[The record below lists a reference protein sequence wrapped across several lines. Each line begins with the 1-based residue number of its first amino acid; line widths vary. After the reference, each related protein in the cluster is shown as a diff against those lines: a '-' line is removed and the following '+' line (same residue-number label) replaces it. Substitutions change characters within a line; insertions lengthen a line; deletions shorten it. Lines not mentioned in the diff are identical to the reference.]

1 MIGLLSQ
8 TVHHAKSSYDE
19 VSVCQTHDSFEH
31 NYMSHTQCYS
41 EDLSSAGNVDASS
54 SKSSKSEQR
63 LDRDSLFCHKQQNS
77 ANSEASVLPLNMEDE
92 VLGHVDNELPD
103 FISEEKC
110 QALASERCEPQ
121 KSQYLICGQSL

>member
-41 EDLSSAGNVDASS
+41 EALSSAGNVDASS

-103 FISEEKC
+103 FISEDKC
-110 QALASERCEPQ
+110 
-121 KSQYLICGQSL
+121 